1 MVLFHLSQIDVCQY
15 TEHRLS
21 HCCFLKLNCCH
32 NESILD
38 VKDSFCYWTLAELG
52 YQVTSQLLRLST
64 YRVFLTL

>member
-1 MVLFHLSQIDVCQY
+1 MVLFQLSHIDVCLYAEQ
-15 TEHRLS
+15 RLP

-32 NESILD
+32 NEYILD
-38 VKDSFCYWTLAELG
+38 VKDSFYYWTLAELG